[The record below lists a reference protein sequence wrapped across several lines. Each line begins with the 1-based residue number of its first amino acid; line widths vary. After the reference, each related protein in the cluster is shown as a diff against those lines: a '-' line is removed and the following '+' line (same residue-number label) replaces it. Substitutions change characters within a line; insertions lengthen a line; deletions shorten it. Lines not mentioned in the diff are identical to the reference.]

1 MCLDGGNNGK
11 HYFKEEWI
19 AYASR
24 EILEGLK
31 YLHSMKVIHRDIKGQ
46 NILLTDK
53 AEVKL
58 GWLVVIGS
66 FIEIFLTL
74 KGNLLVGSICRP
86 ATQFYPPTAYTDI

>member
-58 GWLVVIGS
+58 GWLVVIGGKLYRDLPNTKGK
-66 FIEIFLTL
+66 FI
-74 KGNLLVGSICRP
+74 GR
-86 ATQFYPPTAYTDI
+86 